1 MKPTLIH
8 LFVCLIPLFLVS
20 SPPSMGQEEDFPRY
34 GDLEQRAEEVT
45 LRFPWLVQT
54 YSGLSVT
61 AESISREEFLRGL
74 TAATDLV
81 FEGTEELPLLVTL
94 VGRYRGVS
102 ALLDAFCRNHPEID
116 CDIDAPGRMARF
128 SAGPDDGAGLSDIAL
143 IARYRRAPIDP
154 ALVRRNYGMFFSG
167 ALVVDGSII
176 PSPLEFQIEP
186 MPTENRVI
194 LKVNGYPVTEVV
206 HLDVAAIERSL
217 YEATNLE
224 QFKSALQSKLD
235 YSWRMMI
242 RIPFGTERDALNLFA
257 RQAAFNYGVTRAEP
271 TRGGIRVHLAAG
283 SHLDWAIP
291 EPNLSTAYDS
301 TEAYAMV
308 QGIQSQV
315 IGGLSLGAMV
325 FMSNRYGV
333 RVFHQPFDFNTRL
346 NALAAEPI
354 DLREKE
360 RKIRMEWREEAEWI
374 LEYFYT
380 SLISDSWMTASPAPI
395 PTPNPTPS
403 VDAGSP
409 SIPPSMDIDPGTH
422 ALIESYLEE
431 LEGGGA
437 DPLPPDPVAREL
449 LPGERGLLSPPASAI
464 EDLPDETEIVPFE
477 VEIEVDEETP
487 EEEVHELD
495 SQSEIDR

>member
-1 MKPTLIH
+1 MKTTLS
-8 LFVCLIPLFLVS
+8 LSFAGLVFLLLLTGFS
-20 SPPSMGQEEDFPRY
+20 ARGQEEEFSVYD
-34 GDLEQRAEEVT
+34 DLERRAEEVT

-61 AESISREEFLRGL
+61 AESIPREEFLSGL

-102 ALLDAFCRNHPEID
+102 ALLDGFCRNHPEID

-176 PSPLEFQIEP
+176 PSPLEFLIEP

-217 YEATNLE
+217 YEATNLD

-235 YSWRMMI
+235 YSWRMMT
-242 RIPFGTERDALNLFA
+242 RIPFGTQRDALNLFA

-283 SHLDWAIP
+283 SHLDWAVP
-291 EPNLSTAYDS
+291 PPDSSTAYDS

-308 QGIQSQV
+308 QGIQNQV
-315 IGGLSLGAMV
+315 IGGLSIGAMV

-333 RVFHQPFDFNTRL
+333 RVFNQPFDFNPRL
-346 NALAAEPI
+346 SALAAEPI

-360 RKIRMEWREEAEWI
+360 RRIRMEWREEAEWI

-380 SLISDSWMTASPAPI
+380 SLISDAWMTASPLPF
-395 PTPNPTPS
+395 PTPVPTPL
-403 VDAGSP
+403 VEAV
-409 SIPPSMDIDPGTH
+409 PPTTALPMENGPETDL
-422 ALIESYLEE
+422 LIESYLEE
-431 LEGGGA
+431 LESGGA
-437 DPLPPDPVAREL
+437 DPLPPDPIAREL
-449 LPGERGLLSPPASAI
+449 LPGERGLIPPPASAF
-464 EDLPDETEIVPFE
+464 EDLPDETEITPLE
-477 VEIEVDEETP
+477 VEIEIDQESP

-495 SQSEIDR
+495 SQPEVDR